1 MTRVERPKIGF
12 NGKIAE
18 VETHKGFVTKK
29 KRKVL
34 QETPTCIELAL

>member
-29 KRKVL
+29 KVL